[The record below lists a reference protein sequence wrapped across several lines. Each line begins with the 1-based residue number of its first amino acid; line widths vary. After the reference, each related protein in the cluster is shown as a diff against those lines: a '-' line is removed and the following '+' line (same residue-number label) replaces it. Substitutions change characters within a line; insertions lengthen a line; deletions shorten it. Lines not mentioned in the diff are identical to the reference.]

1 MNNLTTAFSR
11 FQSAFNQIYP
21 VVPGNKGQVDKIT
34 RNETKLERRKSQNP
48 APRLRRS
55 ITVNNFQ
62 DIQTVAQVMILNKNK
77 VSVLRIAQIRKSILP
92 KTHFPVLTCSVTCS
106 LNDSNAVNIYC
117 KPHSNIKTVKNQ
129 IKRHLHRQRQM
140 ESLPK

>member
-55 ITVNNFQ
+55 ITVNDFQ
-62 DIQTVAQVMILNKNK
+62 DIQTVAQVMIFNKKLCYRFGQNFWPRNITNL
-77 VSVLRIAQIRKSILP
+77 SRRLLVLVNSLKAQ
-92 KTHFPVLTCSVTCS
+92 T
-106 LNDSNAVNIYC
+106 
-117 KPHSNIKTVKNQ
+117 Q
-129 IKRHLHRQRQM
+129 
-140 ESLPK
+140 